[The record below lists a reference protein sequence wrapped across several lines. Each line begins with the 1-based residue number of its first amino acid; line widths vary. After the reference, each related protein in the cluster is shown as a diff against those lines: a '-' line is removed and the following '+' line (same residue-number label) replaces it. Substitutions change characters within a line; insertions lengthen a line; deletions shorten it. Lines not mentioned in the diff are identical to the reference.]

1 MNFNVRRMGKNF
13 GRLSVSVLVVAI
25 AAVTFAVQLS
35 AETRPPAAVPEIDGA
50 SLSAGLGL
58 LGAGILYL
66 RARRKV
72 K

>member
-1 MNFNVRRMGKNF
+1 MYKN
-13 GRLSVSVLVVAI
+13 LSVMVLFVVVA
-25 AAVTFAVQLS
+25 AVAFVAPLS
-35 AETRPPAAVPEIDGA
+35 ANSVPVAAVPEIDGA